1 MHFAEKK
8 LPNATL
14 GQACTNPSNVFCMG
28 SGIGWKQNGDWGL
41 CKGKVATAETPI
53 RIRNKRNIGK
63 YRFKK
68 KQNPAGASS
77 WSRKKRSHVQ
87 FLVRLGSQQ
96 NHQSTDTTR
105 MPQTFKLLVNCQQVE
120 ARHTT
125 NLTG

>member
-68 KQNPAGASS
+68 NKIQPEHPVGPGKNDHMSNF
-77 WSRKKRSHVQ
+77 W
-87 FLVRLGSQQ
+87 
-96 NHQSTDTTR
+96 
-105 MPQTFKLLVNCQQVE
+105 
-120 ARHTT
+120 
-125 NLTG
+125 